1 MALALCLASSHAL
14 SPKTICSRRAAL
26 YGAAA
31 ALSLPESVRAGQP
44 SGADVS
50 ARLDAG
56 MRAMDVL
63 LRDWGELTIDCTYA
77 EVPKSLLETKN
88 KELLL
93 EKAHACVENA
103 GSDLGPPAPRRRHAA
118 AAPASGC
125 RKLRPASACQPRGP
139 SAALAG
145 RVRRA
150 LDAGREHGHYTA
162 TQAGWL
168 ALCRAR

>member
-14 SPKTICSRRAAL
+14 SPRTICSRRAAL

-31 ALSLPESVRAGQP
+31 ALSLPESARAGQP

-56 MRAMDVL
+56 IRTMDVL

-77 EVPKSLLETKN
+77 EVPKALLETKN
-88 KELLL
+88 KDLLL
-93 EKAHACVENA
+93 EKARACVETPGLTSA
-103 GSDLGPPAPRRRHAA
+103 RQLTGGAMQQPLLPQ
-118 AAPASGC
+118 GC

-139 SAALAG
+139 CWPATSGVLSI
-145 RVRRA
+145 RA
-150 LDAGREHGHYTA
+150 VSTA
-162 TQAGWL
+162 TSLEGWPCVVL
-168 ALCRAR
+168 ADTVS

>member
-14 SPKTICSRRAAL
+14 SPRTICSRRAAL

-31 ALSLPESVRAGQP
+31 ALSLPESARAGQP

-56 MRAMDVL
+56 IRTMDVL

-77 EVPKSLLETKN
+77 EVPKALLETKN

-93 EKAHACVENA
+93 EKARACVENA
-103 GSDLGPPAPRRRHAA
+103 GSDLGPPALRGAMQHPLLPQAA
-118 AAPASGC
+118 ASF
-125 RKLRPASACQPRGP
+125 
-139 SAALAG
+139 
-145 RVRRA
+145 
-150 LDAGREHGHYTA
+150 D
-162 TQAGWL
+162 
-168 ALCRAR
+168 